1 MTIRNLSKVWLSCS
15 LVRGLLL
22 PLLAAVLL
30 SGCAHRY
37 DIMLT
42 NGGRVT
48 NVTKPVLDRETGVF
62 TYNDVAGNEH
72 KISAGRVVDI
82 GPHSKKNEPP
92 DTGK

>member
-1 MTIRNLSKVWLSCS
+1 MSKVWLNYS
-15 LVRGLLL
+15 LVPGLMLS
-22 PLLAAVLL
+22 LLAAVLL

-62 TYNDVAGNEH
+62 TYNDVAGHEH

>member
-1 MTIRNLSKVWLSCS
+1 LAELFPGARTAAPALGRRAALRMRAS
-15 LVRGLLL
+15 L
-22 PLLAAVLL
+22 
-30 SGCAHRY
+30 RY
-37 DIMLT
+37 HADQ
-42 NGGRVT
+42 RRQSHQRHQARSR
-48 NVTKPVLDRETGVF
+48 RETGVF